1 MIIGYIL
8 LSSTIF
14 TQFALICAK
23 INTDYTKN
31 KIGGQAVMFCW
42 VALAMIG
49 SYSVVTIG
57 DSEGTTWAA
66 VILFFAF

>member
-1 MIIGYIL
+1 
-8 LSSTIF
+8 
-14 TQFALICAK
+14 
-23 INTDYTKN
+23 
-31 KIGGQAVMFCW
+31 MFFW

-66 VILFFAF
+66 VILFFAFQVGAIVIECLEGRKEKNE